1 MLPRGMT
8 RNLLTQIGQFATVG
22 GLGTVTNLIVF
33 FGLVD
38 IWGLGPLLG
47 ATIAFGIAVSQNYAL
62 NELWTFNP
70 EGHNRIQGRRFLKFA
85 LFSGI
90 ALSVNLAVLQILMNR
105 FSFPVLVI
113 PQAIGILAATALNFL
128 TSRLVTF
135 R

>member
-8 RNLLTQIGQFATVG
+8 RNLLTQIGQFAMVG

-38 IWGLGPLLG
+38 LLGVGPLLG

-70 EGHNRIQGRRFLKFA
+70 EGHNRIQGWRFLKFA

-90 ALSVNLAVLQILMNR
+90 ALCVNLVVLQMLMNR
-105 FSFPVLVI
+105 FSFPLLVI
-113 PQAIGILAATALNFL
+113 PQAVGILAATALNFL